1 MKHGYSALAIGEKNV
16 NRDSEVQANKE
27 YRDLLRQRSEKVMKR
42 DEELQKRGLPQG
54 LDGPDYY
61 KDIDDWFD
69 KKFNELKIK
78 YAKDLLQ
85 GAENRIG

>member
-1 MKHGYSALAIGEKNV
+1 M
-16 NRDSEVQANKE
+16 NRDSEEQANKE

-69 KKFNELKIK
+69 EKFNELKK
-78 YAKDLLQ
+78 LYQ
-85 GAENRIG
+85 GQKMPGSITENAG

>member
-1 MKHGYSALAIGEKNV
+1 M
-16 NRDSEVQANKE
+16 NRDSEEQANKE

-42 DEELQKRGLPQG
+42 DKVLQKRGLPQG

-69 KKFNELKIK
+69 KKYNELKKK
-78 YAKDLLQ
+78 YA
-85 GAENRIG
+85 EI